1 MNGVIP
7 TEVKEF
13 ILRNITSVEEMEV
26 LFFLRDRRDS
36 SWTADAIS
44 AHFRSSVPSIEQR
57 LNDLQ
62 SRALVARGDAP
73 ESYRYWPREP
83 VLEDLVAKLA
93 KYYAERRISVIE
105 LIYTRPSDKLRSF
118 ADAFR
123 IREEKD

>member
-1 MNGVIP
+1 MSGVIP
-7 TEVKEF
+7 SEVKEF
-13 ILRNITSVEEMEV
+13 ILRHITSVEEMEV
-26 LFFLRDRRDS
+26 LFFLRDRRDL

-44 AHFRSSVPSIEQR
+44 AQFRSSVPSIEQR

-62 SRALVARGDAP
+62 SRALVARGDTP
-73 ESYRYWPREP
+73 GSYRYWPKEP

-93 KYYAERRISVIE
+93 QCYAERRISIIE

-123 IREEKD
+123 IKEETD

>member
-1 MNGVIP
+1 MSSIIP
-7 TEVKEF
+7 SEVKDF

-36 SWTADAIS
+36 AWTAHALS
-44 AHFRSSVPSIEQR
+44 AQLRSSLPSIEQR

-62 SRALVARGDAP
+62 SRGLVARGDAP
-73 ESYRYWPREP
+73 GAYRYWPKEP
-83 VLEDLVAKLA
+83 ALEDLVAKLA
-93 KYYAERRISVIE
+93 QYYAERRISIIE

-123 IREEKD
+123 IKEETD